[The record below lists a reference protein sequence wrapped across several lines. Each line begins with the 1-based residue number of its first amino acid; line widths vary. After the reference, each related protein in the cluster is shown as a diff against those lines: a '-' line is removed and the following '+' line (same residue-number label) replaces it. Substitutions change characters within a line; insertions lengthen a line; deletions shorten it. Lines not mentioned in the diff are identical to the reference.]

1 MIYLD
6 KIYVFSE
13 KIKDFIDESN
23 LLRKNLTFFSTNWK
37 MSYKICTFTEQ
48 N

>member
-13 KIKDFIDESN
+13 KIKDFLDESN
-23 LLRKNLTFFSTNWK
+23 LLRKNITFFSTN
-37 MSYKICTFTEQ
+37 
-48 N
+48 